1 MKKHIVKVLDTFM
14 VTHDVKQIKVDKPAG
29 FSFIPGQA
37 TEVSI
42 NKEGWKDEGRPF
54 TFTNLPDEDVL
65 EFTIKTYPEHKGV
78 TNELLSLKA
87 GDELILVDIFGEIA
101 YKGKGVFIA
110 GGAGITPF
118 IAIFKQL
125 KKNNE
130 LQGNKL
136 IFANKSHK
144 DIIYEDLLNSYLGD
158 SFINILESGDEK
170 EYYHG
175 RISED
180 FLKNHIDDINGKFYL
195 CGPPPMMNAVLKHL
209 SNLGVKNSQII
220 QEAM

>member
-1 MKKHIVKVLDTFM
+1 MIKYIVKVLETSF
-14 VTHDVKQIKVDKPAG
+14 VTHDVKQIKVEKPGG
-29 FSFIPGQA
+29 FTFITGQA
-37 TEVSI
+37 TEISI
-42 NKEGWKDEGRPF
+42 NKEGWKEEGRPF
-54 TFTNLPDEDVL
+54 TFTNLPDEDIL

-78 TNELLSLKA
+78 TNELRSLKA

-136 IFANKSHK
+136 IFANKSKK
-144 DIIYEDLLNSYLGD
+144 DIIYEDLLDSYLGD
-158 SFINILESGDEK
+158 SFINILESGNEK
-170 EYYHG
+170 EYFHG
-175 RISED
+175 RISEE
-180 FLKNHIDDINGKFYL
+180 FLKNHVTDFNGKFYV
-195 CGPPPMMNAVLKHL
+195 CGPPPMMDAVLKQL
-209 SNLGVKNSQII
+209 ANLGVDESNII
-220 QEAM
+220 HEAM

>member
-1 MKKHIVKVLDTFM
+1 MAKNIVKVLETSFI
-14 VTHDVKQIKVDKPAG
+14 THDVIQIKVEKPDG
-29 FSFIPGQA
+29 FSFTPGQA

-54 TFTNLPDEDVL
+54 TFTNLPDEDIL

-78 TNELLSLKA
+78 TNELRSLKA

-118 IAIFKQL
+118 IAVFKQL
-125 KKNNE
+125 KKDNE
-130 LQGNKL
+130 LHGNKL
-136 IFANKSHK
+136 IFANKSKK

-158 SFINILESGDEK
+158 SFINILENGDEE
-170 EYYHG
+170 EYFHG

-180 FLKNHIDDINGKFYL
+180 FLKKHITDFNAKFYL
-195 CGPPPMMNAVLKHL
+195 CGPPPMMDAVLKQL
-209 SNLGVKNSQII
+209 ANLGVDESNII